1 MYRFWKVN
9 SIQCLLL
16 GQALRGVEVKS
27 LVHPLSSDRHW
38 QIWAEL
44 VFISICHQANWY
56 DLHERVI
63 EIAREDLEVLHPRSL
78 LSLTPKEF
86 RTIFGPGL
94 DERRLRAG
102 ERLRILHDLAECLP
116 NWPSEGERAWLN
128 HSRVSISGDCGLVQW
143 LNKISVFAS
152 DPLQKK
158 SRVLIH
164 QLLRYGLI
172 DVVDPANVGPAV
184 DYHIM
189 RLYVR
194 TGRVIPVTEDA
205 FERVRQEEVARVEFL
220 THLRKAVEE
229 AMWHSSV
236 GSGLRMDHLNHV
248 EWQIARSICIRSGA
262 RCNVGPIPEKP
273 LDDSLASL
281 AASQGGCPLTVY
293 CQGYHDTEL
302 RSIVDPKSVRPYY

>member
-1 MYRFWKVN
+1 MR
-9 SIQCLLL
+9 
-16 GQALRGVEVKS
+16 S
-27 LVHPLSSDRHW
+27 LVHPLGSDRHW
-38 QIWAEL
+38 QIWTEL

-56 DLHERVI
+56 ALHERII
-63 EIAREDLEVLHPRSL
+63 EIARKDIEIIQPRNL

-86 RTIFGPGL
+86 RIVFGPGL
-94 DERRLRAG
+94 DEQRLRAT
-102 ERLRILHDLAECLP
+102 ERVRILRELAQSLP
-116 NWPSEGERAWLN
+116 NWPAEGERLWLN
-128 HSRVSISGDCGLVQW
+128 HPQVKISGDHGIMPW
-143 LNKISVFAS
+143 LNGLSVFAS

-172 DVVDPANVGPAV
+172 DVIDPENVRPAV

-229 AMWHSSV
+229 GMWHSSI

-248 EWQIARSICIRSGA
+248 EWQIARSICVRSGA
-262 RCNVGPIPEKP
+262 RCTEGPIPEKP
-273 LDDSLASL
+273 LDDTL
-281 AASQGGCPLTVY
+281 AAVAGPQGGCPLTAS
-293 CQGYHDTEL
+293 CQGYRDAAL